1 MPTLA
6 DTAPTCVVR
15 GLSFDAL
22 AAALVR
28 GRTSVFTL
36 NMMHMRLLG
45 REPEFRESYR
55 QASIVTL
62 DSNLLNTCFLRRRMT
77 VATGSDLVQHLSARR
92 TFHDRSVLVIG
103 NVTPEEA
110 ASVMASRRLEVYR
123 PPFGFIHDPAAVDAV
138 IARVREMAPDMVF
151 IAVGAPQSEML
162 TLRLRRAGLVEPSI
176 LCCGAAFEFAL
187 GKQTRSPA
195 FVSRT
200 GLEWAWRLA
209 SNPRRLAGRYAS
221 DAGFLLSMLGPLNR
235 LARSGA
241 LKVGGLQLQFRQE
254 AGSGLTL
261 GRGRWGRGNGGPCPF
276 RSRDRGARNAGYTT

>member
-1 MPTLA
+1 MPTLT
-6 DTAPTCVVR
+6 DKAPTCVVR

-22 AAALVR
+22 ATALNR
-28 GRTSVFTL
+28 GRTTVFTL
-36 NMMHMRLLG
+36 NMMHMRLLS

-62 DSNLLNTCFLRRRMT
+62 DSNLINTCFLRRRMT

-92 TFHDRSVLVIG
+92 ALRDRSVLVIG
-103 NVTPEEA
+103 NVTVEEA
-110 ASVMASRRLEVYR
+110 SSVMASRRLSVVR
-123 PPFGFIHDPAAVDAV
+123 PPFGFIHDPAAVEDV
-138 IARVREMAPDMVF
+138 IAQVREAAPEMVF

-162 TLRLRRAGLVEPSI
+162 ALRLRRAGLAAPSI

-187 GKQTRSPA
+187 GKQTRSPV
-195 FVSRT
+195 FLRRT

-221 DAGFLLSMLGPLNR
+221 DAGFLLSMLGPLTR

-241 LKVGGLQLQFRQE
+241 LKVGGLNLQFRQE
-254 AGSGLTL
+254 AGPGLKPGFGPGAL
-261 GRGRWGRGNGGPCPF
+261 G
-276 RSRDRGARNAGYTT
+276 AG

>member
-6 DTAPTCVVR
+6 DKTPTCVVR

-22 AAALVR
+22 ATALGR

-36 NMMHMRLLG
+36 NMMHMRLLA

-92 TFHDRSVLVIG
+92 TFRDRSVLVIG
-103 NVTPEEA
+103 NVTAEEA
-110 ASVMASRRLEVYR
+110 ASVMASRHLEVFR

-138 IARVREMAPDMVF
+138 IARVRETAPDMVF

-176 LCCGAAFEFAL
+176 LCCGAAFEFLL
-187 GKQTRSPA
+187 GKQTRSPV
-195 FVSRT
+195 FFRRT

-209 SNPRRLAGRYAS
+209 GNPRRLAGRYAS
-221 DAGFLLSMLGPLNR
+221 DAGFLLSMLGPLHR

-241 LKVGGLQLQFRQE
+241 LRVGGLQLQFRQE
-254 AGSGLTL
+254 TGL
-261 GRGRWGRGNGGPCPF
+261 GRKAGFGP
-276 RSRDRGARNAGYTT
+276 GALGAG

>member
-6 DTAPTCVVR
+6 DKTPTCVVR

-22 AAALVR
+22 ATALGR

-36 NMMHMRLLG
+36 NMMHMRLLA

-92 TFHDRSVLVIG
+92 TFRDRSVLVIG
-103 NVTPEEA
+103 NVTAEEA
-110 ASVMASRRLEVYR
+110 ASVMASRHLEVFR

-187 GKQTRSPA
+187 GKQTRSPGSFA
-195 FVSRT
+195 
-200 GLEWAWRLA
+200 APA
-209 SNPRRLAGRYAS
+209 SNGPGGSPAIPAARRRYAS
-221 DAGFLLSMLGPLNR
+221 DAGFLLSMLGAAEP
-235 LARSGA
+235 ARA
-241 LKVGGLQLQFRQE
+241 VGRAEGRRLQLQFRQE
-254 AGSGLTL
+254 AGRGSSSG
-261 GRGRWGRGNGGPCPF
+261 GGRWG
-276 RSRDRGARNAGYTT
+276 AG